1 MNSVNICNNSQQSL
15 DDTVISIID
24 NPTIPALWNSKD
36 AGEAWECGDYLAILQ
51 TNPITIAEAMS
62 EVSEFRSA
70 FKNVAKKFK
79 NEFRNLYSMSVY
91 YKNGK
96 NPSGMNSSRPAMII
110 TLEQTK
116 QFGSWGTIFVEKYV
130 PSVRLNLGVYEG
142 ELSSHAARSLFFQ
155 SLFGKETETPRKIG
169 TIADAYKLKTGKTFN
184 KKPSSS
190 GCLGIIVLL
199 ILIPVFLI
207 KTIWMSA

>member
-1 MNSVNICNNSQQSL
+1 MNSVNFCNNSQPSL
-15 DDTVISIID
+15 DDTVISILD

-36 AGEAWECGDYLAILQ
+36 DGEAWECGDYLAILQ
-51 TNPITIAEAMS
+51 TNPITIAEGMS
-62 EVSEFRSA
+62 EVSEFRA
-70 FKNVAKKFK
+70 TFKDVAKKCK
-79 NEFRNLYSMSVY
+79 NEFRNLYSMTVY
-91 YKNGK
+91 YKTGK
-96 NPSGMNSSRPAMII
+96 NPSGKDSSRPSMII

-142 ELSSHAARSLFFQ
+142 ELSSHAARSLFLQ
-155 SLFGKETETPRKIG
+155 SLFGKEAETARKIG
-169 TIADAYKLKTGKTFN
+169 TIADAYKLKTGKTLN
-184 KKPSSS
+184 KKPSGS

-199 ILIPVFLI
+199 VLFPIFLI